1 MRLRDSPELQETLP
15 VTTGP
20 LKIGLIGNGA
30 IARLVAKFCAERPER
45 FKIVGALGLPVDK
58 ISVGDHPVVQTW
70 PELQALDPEL
80 VVECAGHS
88 AVAAYAATVLDAGL
102 DLVLVSTG
110 SLADA
115 ALWEKVQTAAKRS
128 TAQLKLPA
136 GALPGVD
143 SLAAGRLAGLT
154 KVTLRSSKPPRSWSG
169 TPAETTHDLA
179 KITIPTVIFSG
190 NAREAALAFP
200 KNANV
205 AATAALAGMGFEA
218 TTVTLVAD
226 PGVTQNVHHLEA
238 EGAFGKLV
246 LEINANPSPD
256 NPKTSHMAALSI
268 MRVLDNEATAIVI

>member
-1 MRLRDSPELQETLP
+1 VQI
-15 VTTGP
+15 GP

-30 IARLVAKFCAERPER
+30 IARLVTKFCAERRDR
-45 FKIVGALGLPVDK
+45 FEIVGALGLPVDK
-58 ISVGDHPVVQTW
+58 VSVGDHPVVQSW
-70 PELQALDPEL
+70 PALQALGPEL
-80 VVECAGHS
+80 IVECAGHS
-88 AVAAYAATVLDAGL
+88 AVAAYAAPVLDAGI
-102 DLVLVSTG
+102 DLILVSTG

-115 ALWEKVQTAAKRS
+115 ALWQKVKAAAERS

-143 SLAAGRLAGLT
+143 ALAAGRLAGLT
-154 KVTLRSSKPPRSWSG
+154 KVSLRSSKPPRAWSG
-169 TPAETTHDLA
+169 TPAEKTHDLA
-179 KITIPTVIFSG
+179 KIASPTVIFSG

-218 TTVTLVAD
+218 TTITLVAD
-226 PGVTQNVHHLEA
+226 PGVSQNVHHFEA

-268 MRVLDNEATAIVI
+268 MRVLENEATAIVI